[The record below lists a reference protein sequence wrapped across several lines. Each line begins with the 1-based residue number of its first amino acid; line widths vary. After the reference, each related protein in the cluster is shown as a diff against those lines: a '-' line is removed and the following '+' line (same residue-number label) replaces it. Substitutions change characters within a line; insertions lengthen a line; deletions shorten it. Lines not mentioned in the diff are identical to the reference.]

1 MGQGSQMVCCF
12 KVQVFSCQSNLS
24 LKTFSEAVARQMC
37 VEGGEPPFP
46 RPFMLIPQSRSRAEF
61 FALQISGYSKA
72 VKGFVRDSDHAAKL
86 IWAAACALLE
96 ASVLIRVLLPTANPA

>member
-1 MGQGSQMVCCF
+1 
-12 KVQVFSCQSNLS
+12 
-24 LKTFSEAVARQMC
+24 
-37 VEGGEPPFP
+37 
-46 RPFMLIPQSRSRAEF
+46 MLIPPLRSRAEF

-96 ASVLIRVLLPTANPA
+96 ASVLIGVLPTKANQV